1 MTFTIRR
8 AVFPQDYPGI
18 AHVLTAESPEW
29 PTTAEAL
36 EHDDAVRDPKF
47 HRAVFVALDTSVT
60 QALVVAVA
68 FVGHD
73 PLAHREGKFTM
84 NIRVHPDWQGHGA
97 GSRLY
102 ETLLAHLEPLK
113 PQALYTDVWET
124 HPRAVRF
131 VRDRGFSE
139 IWRRIDSHLDVSGF
153 DFTLYAELEETIG
166 ALGLEVKSYA
176 ELEDDPDRLEKLY
189 KLEGTLW
196 QDVPFG
202 EAVTIA
208 ETSLQH
214 YEKLLV
220 QAPDFIPEACFIA
233 IRESAFV
240 GFSHLLQGNTYL
252 ITTMT
257 GVLRPYRG
265 KGVATVLKLRGIEY
279 AQAHGNLEL
288 RTTNDSVNM
297 AMLSLNAKLGF
308 TRQGATV
315 RFVKP
320 IENLEGSYQAHW

>member
-18 AHVLTAESPEW
+18 AHVLTVESPEW

-47 HRAVFVALDTSVT
+47 HRAVFVALDPNVT

-139 IWRRIDSHLDVSGF
+139 SWRRIDSHLDVSTF

-166 ALGLEVKSYA
+166 ALGLELKSYA
-176 ELEDDPDRLEKLY
+176 ALENDPDRLEKLY
-189 KLEGTLW
+189 ELNEKLW
-196 QDVPFG
+196 QDVPYG
-202 EAVTIA
+202 EAVT
-208 ETSLQH
+208 EKSLEH
-214 YEKLLV
+214 FAKEEV
-220 QAPDFIPEACFIA
+220 EDPDFIPEACSIA
-233 IRESAFV
+233 VKESEFV
-240 GFSHLLQGNTYL
+240 GCSYL
-252 ITTMT
+252 KRGDGYYMTEMT